1 MSNFWSIY
9 IIVIVVVSIL
19 IYSGLIYF
27 TRNIEQSNESSE
39 HHVYDGIEENNKP
52 LPFWWVSLFVLSIIF
67 AIIYLFFYPGLGK
80 FNGIL
85 NWTSKKEC
93 DNKTLEENKL
103 YEPIYIALGNK
114 TIDELKNDLKALKIA
129 RSIFVNNC
137 AICHGVD
144 AKGALGFPNL
154 TNNKWLYGGDV
165 NDIKHTITNG
175 RNGKMPPLG
184 VVVGDDLDAV
194 AVYVLSLSQ
203 KVEDKELIER
213 GKSRFNKICNA
224 CHGQNAKGNKF
235 LGAPDLT
242 DPQWIYGG
250 SIEDIKKTI
259 TTGRSGFM
267 PAHKNILTKEQIHI
281 LTAYIHLL
289 NNS

>member
-9 IIVIVVVSIL
+9 IIFIVVVSIL

-27 TRNIEQSNESSE
+27 TRNIEQSSDSND
-39 HHVYDGIEENNKP
+39 HHVYDGIEEDNKP
-52 LPFWWVSLFVLSIIF
+52 LPFWWVLMFCLSIIF
-67 AIIYLFFYPGLGK
+67 AVIYLIFYPGLGK
-80 FNGIL
+80 FNGL
-85 NWTSKKEC
+85 LHWSSKKEC
-93 DNKTLEENKL
+93 DNKTILENKI
-103 YEPIYIALGNK
+103 YEPIYTSLGSK
-114 TIDELKNDLKALKIA
+114 TIDELKNDLKAMKIA

-137 AICHGVD
+137 SICHGID

-154 TNNKWLYGGDV
+154 TNNKWLYGGEID
-165 NDIKHTITNG
+165 DIKNTITNG
-175 RNGKMPPLG
+175 RNGRMPPLG
-184 VVVGDDLDAV
+184 AIIGDNVEAV
-194 AVYVLSLSQ
+194 ATYVLSLSK
-203 KVEDKELIER
+203 KVSDNDLVEK
-213 GKSRFNKICNA
+213 GKIKFGTICIA
-224 CHGQNAKGNKF
+224 CHGQNATGNKF
-235 LGAPDLT
+235 LGAPNLT

-259 TTGRSGFM
+259 IFGRSGFM